1 MMVDFSAILT
11 LLIAIIPIILIIAI
25 LSKFLKGKLFIF
37 PFIMGMMAF
46 PMAANFTSV
55 RAAASLEPDSGTL
68 MADIPVFFTA
78 SGLTASTAHHVN
90 VTVGGTET
98 VAIASV
104 TSNADGE
111 ASFSLTFTT
120 EGSTL
125 VEISQGAAGSGT
137 GGTSGNFNVID
148 MVEMIMP
155 YIVLAITL
163 SVIFGVAAMLGN
175 IVKKR

>member
-1 MMVDFSAILT
+1 M
-11 LLIAIIPIILIIAI
+11 
-25 LSKFLKGKLFIF
+25 
-37 PFIMGMMAF
+37 
-46 PMAANFTSV
+46 
-55 RAAASLEPDSGTL
+55 
-68 MADIPVFFTA
+68 
-78 SGLTASTAHHVN
+78 N

-155 YIVLAITL
+155 YIVFAITL